1 MATRKEIA
9 QNQKIL
15 YDDAVANNMFQA
27 AVPTFKEF
35 QKRLEGQGYQKMVYD
50 NYKKHNVKGK
60 GFNNLNEFRGAFGG
74 SFYADENKIGVS
86 GRAAAISASANNAV
100 RQAKRNIQ
108 AKLGQSKKFDGGRVT
123 TRLKNPLQNQN
134 VQF

>member
-15 YDDAVANNMFQA
+15 YDDAVANNMFKA

-50 NYKKHNVKGK
+50 NYRKHNVKGK
-60 GFNNLNEFRGAFGG
+60 GFNSLNEFRGAFGG

-86 GRAAAISASANNAV
+86 KKTQEILSGFNNAV
-100 RQAKRNIQ
+100 RQANRNIKT
-108 AKLGQSKKFDGGRVT
+108 KLGLAKKF
-123 TRLKNPLQNQN
+123 KENYI
-134 VQF
+134 

>member
-35 QKRLEGQGYQKMVYD
+35 QRDSKV
-50 NYKKHNVKGK
+50 
-60 GFNNLNEFRGAFGG
+60 RGIR
-74 SFYADENKIGVS
+74 KWCMI
-86 GRAAAISASANNAV
+86 
-100 RQAKRNIQ
+100 
-108 AKLGQSKKFDGGRVT
+108 T
-123 TRLKNPLQNQN
+123 TKSTM
-134 VQF
+134 